1 MFWPSLALPPWNPTI
16 QCSVLRSIPRGALS
30 QSLTSSALMV
40 AMLDAV
46 QSKADDDV
54 DERPLTLEE
63 MKEEASRTLQ
73 SGAFAVAKQASQDT
87 AKMIGE

>member
-1 MFWPSLALPPWNPTI
+1 
-16 QCSVLRSIPRGALS
+16 
-30 QSLTSSALMV
+30 MV